1 MDSRNCN
8 YNIDN
13 GKKYSNSFKN
23 FNEISEFYSTF
34 NNFMKNKIKKDITNE
49 NESNNQ
55 YNFSKLMNSLHEYNK
70 KKSNMELNANT
81 KNLKHQKSFKGISLQ
96 NFNDTSLKRHNIYIK
111 KNNTSSH
118 FYQKKVND
126 NSLNN
131 IVIYENI
138 EKIILKLVDNVK
150 NQGEFFYNCNEW
162 MKSFENTEWLNSKL
176 IKVKRNKNQLSEK
189 EKSINLL
196 IISIIILFLRL
207 NIYSYNNDIIDDKTI
222 KDLADIL
229 KIHYKIYLLLCFD
242 FLLEKNYIKDINDN
256 NYFLGKIKIYFQ
268 KNIYSSDT
276 KTYISKELQSNN
288 ILFFSKL
295 KTIFLEINNNVHQ
308 NIIINETIFSLD
320 SSKLIEL
327 FTQLYQSKLNNNK
340 NNSNHLNSIKEEN
353 TILNYRNKK
362 VVKKQFL
369 VKEIEINKTLYNKTF
384 LNNFQNSKSMKN
396 FKNIQFQ
403 TNPKSSSN
411 KVKNIYNNIE
421 IENIPENN
429 QIQNLTILN
438 SSSYKFIPI
447 HSFSKGNSQLYLND
461 INKIKKIHKAKLLS
475 KMNNNNSKPKPPFL
489 TTNILYSKFNKKNFT
504 LILDLDE
511 TLIKYLIYD
520 IASQKGKII
529 YRPGLIQFLN
539 KVFPIFDIIIWTVAT
554 KDYADK
560 IIDNIEKDKKFFSNR
575 LYREH
580 TTYKNKIFIKDLS
593 NLGRSLDKV
602 IIVDDKENNF
612 CLQRNNGILI
622 APFHGTQYECQN
634 DYILMDLYNI
644 LAKIIYDRSK
654 DVRIGI
660 NKYKKEILEKI
671 TKINMSDSDNENQ
684 RNI

>member
-1 MDSRNCN
+1 M
-8 YNIDN
+8 Y
-13 GKKYSNSFKN
+13 
-23 FNEISEFYSTF
+23 
-34 NNFMKNKIKKDITNE
+34 
-49 NESNNQ
+49 
-55 YNFSKLMNSLHEYNK
+55 
-70 KKSNMELNANT
+70 
-81 KNLKHQKSFKGISLQ
+81 
-96 NFNDTSLKRHNIYIK
+96 
-111 KNNTSSH
+111 
-118 FYQKKVND
+118 
-126 NSLNN
+126 
-131 IVIYENI
+131 
-138 EKIILKLVDNVK
+138 
-150 NQGEFFYNCNEW
+150 
-162 MKSFENTEWLNSKL
+162 
-176 IKVKRNKNQLSEK
+176 
-189 EKSINLL
+189 
-196 IISIIILFLRL
+196 
-207 NIYSYNNDIIDDKTI
+207 
-222 KDLADIL
+222 
-229 KIHYKIYLLLCFD
+229 
-242 FLLEKNYIKDINDN
+242 
-256 NYFLGKIKIYFQ
+256 
-268 KNIYSSDT
+268 YSSDT